1 MNILLKTFSF
11 IGLSFIILF
20 SIALYLD
27 IKEIDKTEGGYKPLY
42 SGFTGETIDW
52 DSMDLSSTGLVK
64 RGYVLNILVNGTT
77 GMISFELLGISFEA
91 RNSLRGQLL
100 FINPKKLSF
109 AEVSHQNSEQMYN
122 KQLQS
127 DSANCPAFCS
137 KKSAGLLHS

>member
-1 MNILLKTFSF
+1 MNLLLKKSSF
-11 IGLSFIILF
+11 IGLFFIILF

-27 IKEIDKTEGGYKPLY
+27 IKEIDKTEGGYKPPY

-91 RNSLRGQLL
+91 R
-100 FINPKKLSF
+100 KLSERAIIEHPEKF
-109 AEVSHQNSEQMYN
+109 PNVA
-122 KQLQS
+122 
-127 DSANCPAFCS
+127 
-137 KKSAGLLHS
+137 HST